1 MKTFFKNMFSK
12 DQPES
17 AKRFFGG
24 LGFTAAIVVI
34 CFYSQ
39 KDIIALLNVSA
50 LLIAGGIIENF
61 INSKK

>member
-1 MKTFFKNMFSK
+1 MNFFKNMFSK

-34 CFYSQ
+34 CFLSREN
-39 KDIIALLNVSA
+39 IVHLLDVSA
-50 LLIAGGIIENF
+50 LLIAGGIVENL
-61 INSKK
+61 INKKL